1 MESQPAG
8 AAGQVTKKRED
19 NLQGL
24 SASTGESPK
33 GEPAALDQGH
43 LGESFQKHSNGPLGD
58 FLNKSR
64 DTNVNLI
71 GPNLNMGPYRP
82 TTPTNQ
88 QIAQQKKPVSALQ
101 VYSRKKGCSKKWAQ
115 DRGKEINPKT
125 LDFADKPINHKDS
138 AVSCGSDEA
147 LVSPKQDN
155 FHQSPSL
162 SSSFNKND
170 MEDKDDAYRD
180 LARELGVSFADNKS
194 NGAKLMTDMDNSE
207 NPSTSAAVLGN
218 VDNAS

>member
-1 MESQPAG
+1 M
-8 AAGQVTKKRED
+8 
-19 NLQGL
+19 
-24 SASTGESPK
+24 
-33 GEPAALDQGH
+33 
-43 LGESFQKHSNGPLGD
+43 GESFQNHSNGPLGD

-88 QIAQQKKPVSALQ
+88 QNAQQKKLVSALQ

-125 LDFADKPINHKDS
+125 LDFVDNPINHKDS

-147 LVSPKQDN
+147 LVSPK
-155 FHQSPSL
+155 
-162 SSSFNKND
+162 
-170 MEDKDDAYRD
+170 
-180 LARELGVSFADNKS
+180 
-194 NGAKLMTDMDNSE
+194 
-207 NPSTSAAVLGN
+207 
-218 VDNAS
+218 

>member
-58 FLNKSR
+58 FLNKSC

-155 FHQSPSL
+155 FHQSPSI

-170 MEDKDDAYRD
+170 IEDKDDAYRD